1 MFKNFLKIAFRNIF
15 RNKVYAAINITG
27 LAMGIA
33 AFLLLAEYISLEK
46 SVNRFHKNLSG
57 MYRLINEDAAGKTW
71 PEQEPG
77 WALQAKQ
84 RFPEVKSYCRF
95 EDGIAKGIVSKNDNS
110 NQSYRENDI
119 GYAEGNFFDFF
130 SFPLKAG
137 SPAAFNKTNVV
148 FISAS
153 AANKYFGDKDPV
165 GQTLTLNNQFGKALY
180 SVEGVYAN
188 MGDNSDIK
196 YDMVFSL
203 ETLKNPA
210 NLNDNGWAALDNLS
224 SQYIN
229 TYFVLNEGV
238 NAASFEK
245 KLTAMRNELKKDKDG
260 VQFHLQAFSAVH
272 LGASLSD
279 RYLTYGN
286 LRYVYMLGAIA
297 FLILLIAWFNYI
309 NLSTANSIKR
319 AGEVGI
325 RKAIGASRKS
335 LVAQFMGESVLVNLL
350 GLIVAIV
357 LVILIQPL
365 FNRLINKNVSLQTL
379 GATQTWLFAMAL
391 LITGSIFS
399 GAYTAFSLSRFNPI
413 DTLKGKIN
421 STAKGIFLRK
431 SLVVTQFVIS
441 IVLIIATILI
451 YTQLNFMKNEKL
463 GINTNQ
469 LLVIHGP
476 EIGKDS
482 SFKKRRTAFWDELS
496 QQSFVK
502 DYAASGSVPSEG
514 YNFVTSGFTQPN
526 SKKGDELKAY
536 SFAIIG
542 DRFLKTYDIGLV
554 AGRNFT
560 SAECAVEWNANSKVL
575 MNETA
580 VKQLGFQNP
589 EDILHT
595 KIQWDERALDVVGV
609 VKDYHHKSLQNV
621 IDPVIFYPQNNSA
634 FFTVRLTADK
644 MPEKMVF
651 LEKLYK
657 KSFSGNPFEF
667 FFVDENYNKSYLSEK
682 QYGDM
687 FSTAAIW
694 AIFIACLGLFG
705 LTTFTVESRIKE
717 IGVRKV
723 LGASVQ
729 SIVSLLS
736 KDFLVL
742 VFIALLIASPVA
754 WYAMHQWLQDFAYRI
769 NISWWVFALAGCIAV
784 AIALS
789 TVFYQAVKA
798 ALANPVKSL
807 KAD

>member
-1 MFKNFLKIAFRNIF
+1 MFKNFIKIAFRNIF
-15 RNKVYAAINITG
+15 RNKVYAAINIAG

-46 SVNRFHKNLSG
+46 SVNQFHKSLSG

-77 WALQAKQ
+77 WALQARQ
-84 RFPEVKSYCRF
+84 RFPELKEYCRF
-95 EDGIAKGIVSKNDNS
+95 ADDVAKGIVSKNDNS
-110 NQSYRENDI
+110 KQAYRENQI
-119 GYAEGNFFDFF
+119 GYAEGNFFNFF
-130 SFPLKAG
+130 SFPLKQG
-137 SPAAFNKTNVV
+137 SPADFNKTNTC
-148 FISAS
+148 FMSAS
-153 AANKYFGDKDPV
+153 AAKKYFGDTDPI
-165 GQTLTLNNQFGKALY
+165 GKTLTLNNQFGAALY
-180 SVEGVYAN
+180 TVEGVYAD
-188 MGDNSDIK
+188 MGNNSDIH

-210 NLNDNGWAALDNLS
+210 NLNDNDWARLDNLS

-229 TYFVLNEGV
+229 TYFELNEGV

-272 LGASLSD
+272 LGSSLSD

-286 LRYVYMLGAIA
+286 LKYVYMLGAIA

-325 RKAIGASRKS
+325 RKAIGASRQS
-335 LVAQFMGESVLVNLL
+335 LVAQFMGESVLINLI
-350 GLIVAIV
+350 GFTVAIA

-365 FNRLINKNVSLQTL
+365 FNQLINKTISLQTL
-379 GATQTWLFAMAL
+379 GTTKTWLFALAL
-391 LITGSIFS
+391 LVAGSVFS
-399 GAYTAFSLSRFNPI
+399 GAYTAFSLSRYNPI
-413 DTLKGKIN
+413 DTLKGKIG

-431 SLVVTQFVIS
+431 SLVVAQFVIS

-451 YTQLNFMKNEKL
+451 YTQLSYMKNQQL
-463 GINTNQ
+463 GINTSQ
-469 LLVIHGP
+469 LLVIQGP
-476 EIGKDS
+476 ETGKDS
-482 SFKKRRTAFWDELS
+482 TFKNRRSAFWDELS
-496 QQSFVK
+496 QQSFIK
-502 DYAASGSVPSEG
+502 DYATSGAVPSKG
-514 YNFVTSGFTQPN
+514 YNFATSGFTQPN
-526 SKKGDELKAY
+526 SKKGDELKTYA
-536 SFAIIG
+536 FAIIG
-542 DRFLKTYDIGLV
+542 DRFLKAYDIGLV

-560 SAECAVEWNANSKVL
+560 AAECNVEWNSNSKVL

-609 VKDYHHKSLQNV
+609 VKDYHHKSLQNA
-621 IDPVIFYPQNNSA
+621 IDPIIFYPQNNSTY
-634 FFTVRLTADK
+634 FTVRLTADK
-644 MPEKMVF
+644 MQDKMAF

-667 FFVDENYNKSYLSEK
+667 FFVDDNYNKSYLSEK

-687 FSTAAIW
+687 FSSAAIW

-736 KDFLVL
+736 KDFLLLVL
-742 VFIALLIASPVA
+742 IALLIATPVA
-754 WYAMHQWLQDFAYRI
+754 WYFMHQWLQDFAYRI
-769 NISWWVFALAGCIAV
+769 DIGWWVFALAGCIAV

-798 ALANPVKSL
+798 AITNPVKSL